1 MRRQRLLD
9 FLDTHGNGNRI
20 YEGETNKRR
29 KYHKVNL
36 LRHILRLYK
45 SRCDGF
51 TFHHI
56 QLSDDVITSTEPDDI
71 PDVPDEPDKPD
82 TPESPEYPDNVRNML
97 LFNEVMYDNAKDGA
111 EYIEFYNPADQDITV
126 KSLRLFKMRATGE
139 IFSTTILK
147 QEDENTNLVIPGKGY
162 ICFTHSATTL
172 IRKHKVDGKSITEI
186 SKFPQ
191 LSNDG
196 GYLALATDEEH
207 PRTIDT
213 CRFIDWMHDTSVT
226 TGISLEK
233 ISPELP
239 SLNKT
244 GTHREMIQVAHPE

>member
-1 MRRQRLLD
+1 
-9 FLDTHGNGNRI
+9 
-20 YEGETNKRR
+20 
-29 KYHKVNL
+29 
-36 LRHILRLYK
+36 
-45 SRCDGF
+45 
-51 TFHHI
+51 
-56 QLSDDVITSTEPDDI
+56 
-71 PDVPDEPDKPD
+71 
-82 TPESPEYPDNVRNML
+82 ML
-97 LFNEVMYDNAKDGA
+97 LFNEVMYDNDKDGA
-111 EYIEFYNPADQDITV
+111 EYIEFYNPVDQDITV

-207 PRTIDT
+207 PRTIDP

-233 ISPELP
+233 ISSELP
-239 SLNKT
+239 SLNKNWHSSRNDT
-244 GTHREMIQVAHPE
+244 GGTPGIKNS

>member
-1 MRRQRLLD
+1 MPQIVNIAIDRLFPHSD
-9 FLDTHGNGNRI
+9 NP
-20 YEGETNKRR
+20 R
-29 KYHKVNL
+29 KDLGDLSELAASIKASGILQNL
-36 LRHILRLYK
+36 
-45 SRCDGF
+45 
-51 TFHHI
+51 T
-56 QLSDDVITSTEPDDI
+56 V
-71 PDVPDEPDKPD
+71 VPDEPDKPD

-239 SLNKT
+239 SLNKNWHSSRNDT
-244 GTHREMIQVAHPE
+244 GGTPGIKNS

>member
-1 MRRQRLLD
+1 M
-9 FLDTHGNGNRI
+9 
-20 YEGETNKRR
+20 
-29 KYHKVNL
+29 
-36 LRHILRLYK
+36 
-45 SRCDGF
+45 
-51 TFHHI
+51 
-56 QLSDDVITSTEPDDI
+56 ITSTEPDDI

-207 PRTIDT
+207 PRRADSH
-213 CRFIDWMHDTSVT
+213 R
-226 TGISLEK
+226 
-233 ISPELP
+233 SPLADP
-239 SLNKT
+239 ARTLRLS
-244 GTHREMIQVAHPE
+244 GPHSQM